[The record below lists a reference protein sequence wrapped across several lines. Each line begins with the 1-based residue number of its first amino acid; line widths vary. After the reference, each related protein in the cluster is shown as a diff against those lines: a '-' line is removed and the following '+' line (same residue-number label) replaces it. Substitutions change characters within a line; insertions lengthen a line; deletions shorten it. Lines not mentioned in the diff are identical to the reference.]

1 MWTSILLILL
11 CTSILAYA
19 FWTVQPKK
27 KGIEEGFALNVEPD
41 FRTAINRTFN
51 DVLGRDAQEFEIQN
65 YRGTMTTIND
75 VDKVVKKLEAS
86 SEYQRKV
93 GKETFANVPPSSTA
107 TATTKTEKEK
117 EKEKEKT
124 AKDAEL
130 AKRLAIYRAIIRVY
144 ERVLDR
150 LPNMKELNYYHQK
163 MQAEPNFDLELLLK
177 SSNEK
182 KILEKNQTNAVNVDL
197 DEQVT
202 DAQLTLLVDQV
213 YAETLPG
220 KELPNREDH
229 EFLKTRFVSYKLDRE
244 RLKRLILFLD
254 SMDGGSPAFDISGDN
269 RLGQVDSLGETRSGT
284 ETGAGTKTSNLEKKL
299 DQDKKQRAA
308 IQDVTTV
315 APLGHVK
322 DANDIVLNMDDV
334 ALYGLD
340 KDAVLASLM
349 QQKLDKQANKNKNSS
364 TNSRNKVNPQ
374 KDSKPYPPLASFA
387 TQDACIANK
396 NAYYNKNKF
405 YDSFYDANAKVQD
418 CDISNVV
425 KCGNTKDMNNA
436 LANIQ
441 NERNKRELEYQCDRN
456 AFYLQ
461 HENTET
467 MPYDPN
473 IVPSKLNTKFGTFLA
488 DAADTQVGSIL
499 PKFIF
504 KEYS

>member
-41 FRTAINRTFN
+41 FRTAINQTFN
-51 DVLGRDAQEFEIQN
+51 QVLGRDAQEFEIQN
-65 YRGTMTTIND
+65 YRGSMTTVDD

-93 GKETFANVPPSSTA
+93 GKETFANAPSPSTA
-107 TATTKTEKEK
+107 TATATAKTD
-117 EKEKEKT
+117 KEKEKT

-254 SMDGGSPAFDISGDN
+254 TMDRGSPAFDISGDN
-269 RLGQVDSLGETRSGT
+269 RLGDVDSL
-284 ETGAGTKTSNLEKKL
+284 GTKTSNL
-299 DQDKKQRAA
+299 DQEKKQRAA
-308 IQDVTTV
+308 AVQDFTTV

-322 DANDIVLNMDDV
+322 DSNDVILNMDDV

-349 QQKLDKQANKNKNSS
+349 QQKLDQQKNKNKNK
-364 TNSRNKVNPQ
+364 TGNNSRNQVNPQ

-461 HENTET
+461 QESTET

-473 IVPSKLNTKFGTFLA
+473 IMPSKLNTKFGTFLA

-504 KEYS
+504 KEYT

>member
-41 FRTAINRTFN
+41 FRIAINQTFN
-51 DVLGRDAQEFEIQN
+51 QVLGRDAQEFEIQN
-65 YRGTMTTIND
+65 YRGSMTTVDD

-93 GKETFANVPPSSTA
+93 GKETFANAPSPTTA
-107 TATTKTEKEK
+107 TEKTDKTDKEK
-117 EKEKEKT
+117 EKA

-254 SMDGGSPAFDISGDN
+254 TMDRGSPAFDISGDN
-269 RLGQVDSLGETRSGT
+269 RLGDVDSLGTTSGT
-284 ETGAGTKTSNLEKKL
+284 GTGTGTGTKTSNLEKNL
-299 DQDKKQRAA
+299 DQEKKQRAA
-308 IQDVTTV
+308 AIQDFTTV

-322 DANDIVLNMDDV
+322 DTNDVILNMDDV

-349 QQKLDKQANKNKNSS
+349 QQKLDQQKNKNKKGNN
-364 TNSRNKVNPQ
+364 TNSRNQVNPQ

-387 TQDACIANK
+387 TQDACMANK

-436 LANIQ
+436 LADIQ

-461 HENTET
+461 QENTET

-473 IVPSKLNTKFGTFLA
+473 IMPSKLNTKFGTFLA

-504 KEYS
+504 KEFV